1 MLVYQIAWEVCI
13 YTPTCDNRSTS
24 LPVAIIL
31 LILAQWLSRPDDGC
45 QSYDMSKLSILRL
58 LPLLAIVTPLAVV
71 AGNAAESLS
80 LITLGEQYAGTLTVS
95 ANNPQG
101 EVCYQLAVKPDT
113 RITLKAKT
121 SGVGILKFA
130 VYDKAKALQFFHN
143 TANNKS
149 VEGDATSEQG
159 FSFLTTKGS
168 SQLCLSTT
176 NPQDGQKY
184 EFTLTGKPNR
194 GIRVRQPLP
203 PVSSVVV
210 PPPPSIEAQAA
221 PVVQIPPPPPIEAQ
235 AAPIVQIPPPPSIE
249 SQAAPSVQMPPPPMI
264 APKVAIVPTNKV
276 AIPTIDLPL
285 ASPIVS
291 ALPSKSNS
299 PYCYVGTWQISDLSA
314 YWLPIVQNFTQA
326 KVTEPRM
333 VGYGKLTIARDGRAV
348 FEAIDLEQKYALKTT
363 DTGAKIDS
371 LEFLLGGRAA
381 ARFRENPDSTLT
393 FSSQNYQ
400 RLSSKLNLGEGM
412 ELNGDRLFTIFG
424 DRLSP
429 TMTLPYKCIDAD
441 NIVLKIPLPFGKQLV
456 PISLK
461 RIN

>member
-1 MLVYQIAWEVCI
+1 
-13 YTPTCDNRSTS
+13 
-24 LPVAIIL
+24 
-31 LILAQWLSRPDDGC
+31 
-45 QSYDMSKLSILRL
+45 MSKLSILRL
-58 LPLLAIVTPLAVV
+58 LPLIAIVSPLAVV
-71 AGNAAESLS
+71 AVNAAEPLS
-80 LITLGEQYAGTLTVS
+80 LVTLGDRYTGTLTPS
-95 ANNPQG
+95 ASNPQG

-130 VYDKAKALQFFHN
+130 VYDRTKALQFFHN

-149 VEGDATSEQG
+149 VAGDATSEQG
-159 FSFLTTKGS
+159 FSFPTTKAG

-194 GIRVRQPLP
+194 GIRVRQPAPPTP
-203 PVSSVVV
+203 PVVI
-210 PPPPSIEAQAA
+210 PPPPTIASS
-221 PVVQIPPPPPIEAQ
+221 VQIPPPPTIEPQ
-235 AAPIVQIPPPPSIE
+235 SNPSMQIPPPPIS
-249 SQAAPSVQMPPPPMI
+249 
-264 APKVAIVPTNKV
+264 VAIVPTHK
-276 AIPTIDLPL
+276 AATPTIDLPL
-285 ASPIVS
+285 TSPILS
-291 ALPSKSNS
+291 ALPPKPSS
-299 PYCYVGTWQISDLSA
+299 PYCYAGTWQISDLSA

-333 VGYGKLTIARDGRAV
+333 VGYGKLTISKDGRAA
-348 FEAIDLEQKYALKTT
+348 FEAVDLEQKYTLKTK
-363 DTGAKIDS
+363 DTGAKIDK

-381 ARFRENPDSTLT
+381 ARFKENPDSTLT

-429 TMTLPYKCIDAD
+429 TMTLPYKCIDTD

>member
-1 MLVYQIAWEVCI
+1 
-13 YTPTCDNRSTS
+13 
-24 LPVAIIL
+24 
-31 LILAQWLSRPDDGC
+31 
-45 QSYDMSKLSILRL
+45 MSKLSILRL
-58 LPLLAIVTPLAVV
+58 LPLLAIVSPLAVV
-71 AGNAAESLS
+71 AGNAAEPLA
-80 LITLGEQYAGTLTVS
+80 LITLGERYAGTLTPS
-95 ANNPQG
+95 ANNPQA

-130 VYDKAKALQFFHN
+130 VYDRTKALQFFHN

-159 FSFLTTKGS
+159 FSFPTTKAS

-194 GIRVRQPLP
+194 GIRVRQPVP
-203 PVSSVVV
+203 QSTSS
-210 PPPPSIEAQAA
+210 
-221 PVVQIPPPPPIEAQ
+221 VQIPPPPTIESQ
-235 AAPIVQIPPPPSIE
+235 SKSNPSVQIPPPPTIEPQSAPIVQIPPPP
-249 SQAAPSVQMPPPPMI
+249 I
-264 APKVAIVPTNKV
+264 APKVAIVPTSKAV
-276 AIPTIDLPL
+276 TPTIDLPL
-285 ASPIVS
+285 ASPILS
-291 ALPSKSNS
+291 ALPPKLGN
-299 PYCYVGTWQISDLSA
+299 PYCYAGTWQINDLSA

-333 VGYGKLTIARDGRAV
+333 VGYGKLTISKDGRAA
-348 FEAIDLEQKYALKTT
+348 FEAVDLEQKYTLKTQ
-363 DTGAKIDS
+363 DTGAKIDN

-381 ARFRENPDSTLT
+381 ARFKENPDSTLT

>member
-1 MLVYQIAWEVCI
+1 
-13 YTPTCDNRSTS
+13 
-24 LPVAIIL
+24 
-31 LILAQWLSRPDDGC
+31 
-45 QSYDMSKLSILRL
+45 MSKLSILRL
-58 LPLLAIVTPLAVV
+58 LPLLAIVSPLAVV
-71 AGNAAESLS
+71 AGNAAETLP
-80 LITLGEQYAGTLTVS
+80 LITLGERYTGTLTPS

-149 VEGDATSEQG
+149 VAGDATSEQG
-159 FSFLTTKGS
+159 FSFPTTKAGL
-168 SQLCLSTT
+168 QLCLSTT
-176 NPQDGQKY
+176 NPQEGQKY

-203 PVSSVVV
+203 SVPPVII
-210 PPPPSIEAQAA
+210 PPPPTIEAQAA
-221 PVVQIPPPPPIEAQ
+221 PTVQIPPPP
-235 AAPIVQIPPPPSIE
+235 
-249 SQAAPSVQMPPPPMI
+249 I

-276 AIPTIDLPL
+276 ATPTIDLPL
-285 ASPIVS
+285 SSPIVS
-291 ALPSKSNS
+291 ALPPKLNS
-299 PYCYVGTWQISDLSA
+299 PYCYVGTWQVSDLSA

-326 KVTEPRM
+326 KVTDPRM
-333 VGYGKLTIARDGRAV
+333 VGYGKLTIVKDGRAA
-348 FEAIDLEQKYALKTT
+348 FEAVDLEQKYTLKNKE
-363 DTGAKIDS
+363 TGAKIDS

-381 ARFRENPDSTLT
+381 ARFKENPDSTLT

-429 TMTLPYKCIDAD
+429 TMTLPYQCVDAD
-441 NIVLKIPLPFGKQLV
+441 NIVLKVPLPFGKQLV
-456 PISLK
+456 PIVLR

>member
-1 MLVYQIAWEVCI
+1 
-13 YTPTCDNRSTS
+13 
-24 LPVAIIL
+24 
-31 LILAQWLSRPDDGC
+31 
-45 QSYDMSKLSILRL
+45 MSKLSILRL
-58 LPLLAIVTPLAVV
+58 LPLLAIVSPLAVV
-71 AGNAAESLS
+71 AGNAAEPLA
-80 LITLGEQYAGTLTVS
+80 LITLGDRYTGTLIAS
-95 ANNPQG
+95 DNNPQG

-149 VEGDATSEQG
+149 AEGDATSEQG
-159 FSFLTTKGS
+159 FSFPATKAG

-194 GIRVRQPLP
+194 GIHVRQPLP
-203 PVSSVVV
+203 QSTSG
-210 PPPPSIEAQAA
+210 
-221 PVVQIPPPPPIEAQ
+221 VQIPPPPPTIEPQ
-235 AAPIVQIPPPPSIE
+235 STSNVQIPPPPTIE
-249 SQAAPSVQMPPPPMI
+249 PQSAPSVQIPPPI
-264 APKVAIVPTNKV
+264 APKVAIVPTNKA

-285 ASPIVS
+285 ASPILS
-291 ALPSKSNS
+291 ALPPQPIS
-299 PYCYVGTWQISDLSA
+299 PYCYAGTWQISDLSA

-333 VGYGKLTIARDGRAV
+333 VGYGKLTISKDGRAA
-348 FEAIDLEQKYALKTT
+348 FEAVDLEQKYTLKAK
-363 DTGAKIDS
+363 DTGAKIDN

-381 ARFRENPDSTLT
+381 ARFKENPDNTLT

-424 DRLSP
+424 DRFSP

-441 NIVLKIPLPFGKQLV
+441 NIVLKIPLPFGKQLA

>member
-1 MLVYQIAWEVCI
+1 
-13 YTPTCDNRSTS
+13 
-24 LPVAIIL
+24 
-31 LILAQWLSRPDDGC
+31 
-45 QSYDMSKLSILRL
+45 MSKLSILRL
-58 LPLLAIVTPLAVV
+58 LPLIAIVSPLAVV
-71 AGNAAESLS
+71 AGNAAEPLS
-80 LITLGEQYAGTLTVS
+80 LVTLGDRYTGTLTPS
-95 ANNPQG
+95 ASNPQG

-130 VYDKAKALQFFHN
+130 VYDRAKALQFFHN

-159 FSFLTTKGS
+159 FSFPTTKAG

-194 GIRVRQPLP
+194 GIRVRQPVP
-203 PVSSVVV
+203 SASPVTI
-210 PPPPSIEAQAA
+210 PPPPTIEAQSTSS
-221 PVVQIPPPPPIEAQ
+221 VQIPPPPTIEPQ
-235 AAPIVQIPPPPSIE
+235 SAPSVQIPPPP
-249 SQAAPSVQMPPPPMI
+249 I
-264 APKVAIVPTNKV
+264 APKVAIVPTQKV
-276 AIPTIDLPL
+276 ANPTIDLPL
-285 ASPIVS
+285 TSPILS
-291 ALPSKSNS
+291 ALPPKPTV
-299 PYCYVGTWQISDLSA
+299 PYCYVGTWQVSDLSG

-333 VGYGKLTIARDGRAV
+333 VGYGKLTIAKDGRAA
-348 FEAIDLEQKYALKTT
+348 FEAIDLEQKYTLKTK

-381 ARFRENPDSTLT
+381 ARFKENSDSTLT

-429 TMTLPYKCIDAD
+429 TMTLPYKCVDTD
-441 NIVLKIPLPFGKQLV
+441 NIVLKVPLPFGKQLV

>member
-1 MLVYQIAWEVCI
+1 
-13 YTPTCDNRSTS
+13 
-24 LPVAIIL
+24 
-31 LILAQWLSRPDDGC
+31 
-45 QSYDMSKLSILRL
+45 MSKLSILRL
-58 LPLLAIVTPLAVV
+58 LTLIAIVSPLAVV
-71 AGNAAESLS
+71 AGNAAEPLS
-80 LITLGEQYAGTLTVS
+80 LVTLGDRYTGTLTPS

-130 VYDKAKALQFFHN
+130 VYDRAKALQFFHN

-159 FSFLTTKGS
+159 FSFPTTKAG

-194 GIRVRQPLP
+194 GIRVRQPVPLAP
-203 PVSSVVV
+203 PVVI
-210 PPPPSIEAQAA
+210 PPPPTIEPQSTSS
-221 PVVQIPPPPPIEAQ
+221 VQIPPPP
-235 AAPIVQIPPPPSIE
+235 
-249 SQAAPSVQMPPPPMI
+249 I
-264 APKVAIVPTNKV
+264 APKVAIVPTQKV
-276 AIPTIDLPL
+276 ANPTIDLPL
-285 ASPIVS
+285 TSPILS
-291 ALPSKSNS
+291 ALPPKPTV
-299 PYCYVGTWQISDLSA
+299 PYCYVGTWQVSDLSA

-333 VGYGKLTIARDGRAV
+333 VGYGKLTIAKDGRAA
-348 FEAIDLEQKYALKTT
+348 FEAVDLEQKYTLKTK

-381 ARFRENPDSTLT
+381 ARFKENPDSTLT

-400 RLSSKLNLGEGM
+400 RLSSRLNLGEGM

-429 TMTLPYKCIDAD
+429 TMTLPYKCVDTD
-441 NIVLKIPLPFGKQLV
+441 NIVLKVPLPFGKQLV

>member
-1 MLVYQIAWEVCI
+1 
-13 YTPTCDNRSTS
+13 
-24 LPVAIIL
+24 
-31 LILAQWLSRPDDGC
+31 
-45 QSYDMSKLSILRL
+45 MSKLSILRL
-58 LPLLAIVTPLAVV
+58 LPLLAIVSPLAVV
-71 AGNAAESLS
+71 AGNAAEPPALV
-80 LITLGEQYAGTLTVS
+80 TLGDRYTGTLTPS
-95 ANNPQG
+95 ASNPQG

-130 VYDKAKALQFFHN
+130 VYDRAKALQFFHN

-159 FSFLTTKGS
+159 FSFPTTKAG

-176 NPQDGQKY
+176 NPEDGQKY

-194 GIRVRQPLP
+194 GIRARQSVPSVP
-203 PVSSVVV
+203 PVV
-210 PPPPSIEAQAA
+210 
-221 PVVQIPPPPPIEAQ
+221 IPPPPTIESQ
-235 AAPIVQIPPPPSIE
+235 SKSNPIVQIPPPPTIE
-249 SQAAPSVQMPPPPMI
+249 AQSTSSVQVPPPPTIEPPSNPSVQIPPPTTV
-264 APKVAIVPTNKV
+264 PKIAIVPTNKV
-276 AIPTIDLPL
+276 ATPTIDLPL
-285 ASPIVS
+285 ASPILS
-291 ALPSKSNS
+291 ALPPQPSS
-299 PYCYVGTWQISDLSA
+299 PYCYTGTWQISDLSA

-333 VGYGKLTIARDGRAV
+333 VGYGKLTIAKDGRAA
-348 FEAIDLEQKYALKTT
+348 FEAVDLEQKYTLKAK
-363 DTGAKIDS
+363 DTGAKIDN

-381 ARFRENPDSTLT
+381 ARFKENPDSTLT

>member
-1 MLVYQIAWEVCI
+1 
-13 YTPTCDNRSTS
+13 
-24 LPVAIIL
+24 
-31 LILAQWLSRPDDGC
+31 
-45 QSYDMSKLSILRL
+45 MSKLSILRL
-58 LPLLAIVTPLAVV
+58 LPLLAIVSPLAVV
-71 AGNAAESLS
+71 AGNAAEPLS
-80 LITLGEQYAGTLTVS
+80 LIALGERYTGTLIPS
-95 ANNPQG
+95 ASNPQG
-101 EVCYQLAVKPDT
+101 EVWYQLAVKPDT

-130 VYDKAKALQFFHN
+130 VYDRAKALQFFHN

-159 FSFLTTKGS
+159 FSFPTTKAG

-194 GIRVRQPLP
+194 GIRVRQPVP
-203 PVSSVVV
+203 SASPVT
-210 PPPPSIEAQAA
+210 
-221 PVVQIPPPPPIEAQ
+221 IPPPPTIEAQ
-235 AAPIVQIPPPPSIE
+235 SAPIVQIPPPPTIE
-249 SQAAPSVQMPPPPMI
+249 PQSDPIVQIPPPPL
-264 APKVAIVPTNKV
+264 APKVAIVPTQKV
-276 AIPTIDLPL
+276 VTPTIDLPL
-285 ASPIVS
+285 TSPIVS
-291 ALPSKSNS
+291 ALPPKLTT
-299 PYCYVGTWQISDLSA
+299 PYCYVGTWQVSDLSA

-333 VGYGKLTIARDGRAV
+333 VGYGKLTIAKDGRAA
-348 FEAIDLEQKYALKTT
+348 FEAVDLEQKYTLKTK
-363 DTGAKIDS
+363 DTGAKSDN

-381 ARFRENPDSTLT
+381 ARFKENSDSTLT

-429 TMTLPYKCIDAD
+429 TMTLPYNCVDTD
-441 NIVLKIPLPFGKQLV
+441 NIVLKVPLPFGKQLV

>member
-1 MLVYQIAWEVCI
+1 
-13 YTPTCDNRSTS
+13 
-24 LPVAIIL
+24 
-31 LILAQWLSRPDDGC
+31 
-45 QSYDMSKLSILRL
+45 MSKLSILRL
-58 LPLLAIVTPLAVV
+58 LPLLAIVSPLAVV
-71 AGNAAESLS
+71 AGNAAEPLS
-80 LITLGEQYAGTLTVS
+80 LVTLGDRYTGTLTPS

-130 VYDKAKALQFFHN
+130 VYDKTKALQFFHN

-159 FSFLTTKGS
+159 FSFPATKAG

-184 EFTLTGKPNR
+184 EFTLTGKPTR
-194 GIRVRQPLP
+194 GIRVRQP
-203 PVSSVVV
+203 S
-210 PPPPSIEAQAA
+210 PSAS
-221 PVVQIPPPPPIEAQ
+221 PVVIPPPPTIEAQ
-235 AAPIVQIPPPPSIE
+235 SAPIVQIPPPPTIE
-249 SQAAPSVQMPPPPMI
+249 PQSAPSVQIPPPPTI

-276 AIPTIDLPL
+276 STPKIDLPL

-291 ALPSKSNS
+291 ALPPKPGS
-299 PYCYVGTWQISDLSA
+299 PYCYAGTWQISDLSA

-333 VGYGKLTIARDGRAV
+333 VGYGKLTIAKDGRAA
-348 FEAIDLEQKYALKTT
+348 FEAVDLEQKYTLKTK
-363 DTGAKIDS
+363 DTGAKIDN

-381 ARFRENPDSTLT
+381 ARFKENPDSTLT

-400 RLSSKLNLGEGM
+400 RLSSKLNLGEGL

-429 TMTLPYKCIDAD
+429 TMTLPYKCIDVD

>member
-1 MLVYQIAWEVCI
+1 
-13 YTPTCDNRSTS
+13 
-24 LPVAIIL
+24 
-31 LILAQWLSRPDDGC
+31 
-45 QSYDMSKLSILRL
+45 MSKLSILRF
-58 LPLLAIVTPLAVV
+58 LPLLAIVSPLAVV
-71 AGNAAESLS
+71 AGNAVEPLS
-80 LITLGEQYAGTLTVS
+80 LIALGERYTGTLTPS
-95 ANNPQG
+95 ASNPQG

-130 VYDKAKALQFFHN
+130 VYDRAKALQFFHN

-159 FSFLTTKGS
+159 FSFPTTKAG

-194 GIRVRQPLP
+194 GIRARQPVP
-203 PVSSVVV
+203 PASAVVI
-210 PPPPSIEAQAA
+210 PPPPTIE
-221 PVVQIPPPPPIEAQ
+221 PPSTPIVQIPPPPTIEPPS
-235 AAPIVQIPPPPSIE
+235 APIVQIPPPP
-249 SQAAPSVQMPPPPMI
+249 I
-264 APKVAIVPTNKV
+264 APKVAIVPTQKV
-276 AIPTIDLPL
+276 ATPKIDLPL
-285 ASPIVS
+285 TSPIVS
-291 ALPSKSNS
+291 ALPPKPNA
-299 PYCYVGTWQISDLSA
+299 PYCYVGTWQVSDLSA

-333 VGYGKLTIARDGRAV
+333 VGYGKLTIAKDGRAA
-348 FEAIDLEQKYALKTT
+348 FEAVDLEQKYTLKTK

-381 ARFRENPDSTLT
+381 ARFKENSDSTLT

-429 TMTLPYKCIDAD
+429 TMTLPYKCVDTD
-441 NIVLKIPLPFGKQLV
+441 NIVLKVPLPFGKQLV

>member
-1 MLVYQIAWEVCI
+1 
-13 YTPTCDNRSTS
+13 
-24 LPVAIIL
+24 
-31 LILAQWLSRPDDGC
+31 
-45 QSYDMSKLSILRL
+45 MSKLSILRL
-58 LPLLAIVTPLAVV
+58 LPLLAIVSPLAVV
-71 AGNAAESLS
+71 ARNAAETLP
-80 LITLGEQYAGTLTVS
+80 LITLGERYTGTLTPS

-149 VEGDATSEQG
+149 VAGDATSEQG
-159 FSFLTTKGS
+159 FSFPTTKAGL
-168 SQLCLSTT
+168 QLCLSTT
-176 NPQDGQKY
+176 NPQEGQKY

-203 PVSSVVV
+203 SVPPVII
-210 PPPPSIEAQAA
+210 PPPPTIEAQSA
-221 PVVQIPPPPPIEAQ
+221 PTVQIPPPP
-235 AAPIVQIPPPPSIE
+235 IV
-249 SQAAPSVQMPPPPMI
+249 
-264 APKVAIVPTNKV
+264 PKVAIVPTNKV
-276 AIPTIDLPL
+276 ATPTIDLPL
-285 ASPIVS
+285 SSPIVS
-291 ALPSKSNS
+291 ALPPKLNS
-299 PYCYVGTWQISDLSA
+299 PYCYVGTWQVSDLSA

-326 KVTEPRM
+326 KVTDPRM
-333 VGYGKLTIARDGRAV
+333 VGYGKLTIVKDGRAA
-348 FEAIDLEQKYALKTT
+348 FEAVDLEQKYTLKNKE
-363 DTGAKIDS
+363 TGAKIDS

-381 ARFRENPDSTLT
+381 ARFKENPDSTLT

-429 TMTLPYKCIDAD
+429 TMTLPYQCVDAD
-441 NIVLKIPLPFGKQLV
+441 NIVLKVPLPFGKQLV
-456 PISLK
+456 PIVLR

>member
-1 MLVYQIAWEVCI
+1 
-13 YTPTCDNRSTS
+13 
-24 LPVAIIL
+24 
-31 LILAQWLSRPDDGC
+31 
-45 QSYDMSKLSILRL
+45 MSKLSILRF
-58 LPLLAIVTPLAVV
+58 LPLLAIVSPLAVV
-71 AGNAAESLS
+71 AGNAAEPLS
-80 LITLGEQYAGTLTVS
+80 LVTLGDRYTGTLTPS
-95 ANNPQG
+95 ADNPQG
-101 EVCYQLAVKPDT
+101 EICYQLAVKPDT

-130 VYDKAKALQFFHN
+130 VYDRTKALQFFHN

-149 VEGDATSEQG
+149 IEGDATSEQG
-159 FSFLTTKGS
+159 FSFPTTKAG

-194 GIRVRQPLP
+194 GVRVRQPLP
-203 PVSSVVV
+203 SAPPV
-210 PPPPSIEAQAA
+210 A
-221 PVVQIPPPPPIEAQ
+221 IPPPPTIEAQ
-235 AAPIVQIPPPPSIE
+235 SAPIVQIPPPPL
-249 SQAAPSVQMPPPPMI
+249 
-264 APKVAIVPTNKV
+264 APKVAIVPTQKV
-276 AIPTIDLPL
+276 VTPTIDLPL
-285 ASPIVS
+285 TSPILS
-291 ALPSKSNS
+291 ALPPKPTV

-333 VGYGKLTIARDGRAV
+333 VGYGKLTIAKDGRAA
-348 FEAIDLEQKYALKTT
+348 FEAVDLEQKYTLKTK
-363 DTGAKIDS
+363 DTGAKIDK

-381 ARFRENPDSTLT
+381 ARFKENPDSTLT

-400 RLSSKLNLGEGM
+400 RLSSKLSLGEGM

-429 TMTLPYKCIDAD
+429 TMTLPYKCVDTD
-441 NIVLKIPLPFGKQLV
+441 NIVLKVPLPFGKQLV

>member
-1 MLVYQIAWEVCI
+1 
-13 YTPTCDNRSTS
+13 
-24 LPVAIIL
+24 
-31 LILAQWLSRPDDGC
+31 
-45 QSYDMSKLSILRL
+45 MSKLSILRL
-58 LPLLAIVTPLAVV
+58 LPLIAIVSPLAVM
-71 AGNAAESLS
+71 AGNAAEPLS
-80 LITLGEQYAGTLTVS
+80 LVTLGDRYTGTLTPS
-95 ANNPQG
+95 ASNPQG

-121 SGVGILKFA
+121 GGVGILKFA
-130 VYDKAKALQFFHN
+130 VYDRAKTLQFFHN

-149 VEGDATSEQG
+149 IEGDATSEQG
-159 FSFLTTKGS
+159 FSFPTTKAG

-176 NPQDGQKY
+176 NTQDGQKY

-194 GIRVRQPLP
+194 GIRVRQP
-203 PVSSVVV
+203 V
-210 PPPPSIEAQAA
+210 PPAST
-221 PVVQIPPPPPIEAQ
+221 VVIPPPPTIEPQ
-235 AAPIVQIPPPPSIE
+235 SDPIVQIPPPPL
-249 SQAAPSVQMPPPPMI
+249 APNVQIPPPPI
-264 APKVAIVPTNKV
+264 APKVAIVPTHKV
-276 AIPTIDLPL
+276 ATPTIDLPL

-291 ALPSKSNS
+291 ALPSKPTV
-299 PYCYVGTWQISDLSA
+299 PYCYVGTWQVSDLSA

-333 VGYGKLTIARDGRAV
+333 VGYGKLTIAKDGRAA
-348 FEAIDLEQKYALKTT
+348 FEAVDLEQKYTLKTK

-371 LEFLLGGRAA
+371 LEFSLGGRAA
-381 ARFRENPDSTLT
+381 ARFKENPDSTLT

-429 TMTLPYKCIDAD
+429 TMTLPYKCVDTD
-441 NIVLKIPLPFGKQLV
+441 NIVLKVPLPFGKQLV